1 MHNLTLFLNTD
12 NILFGIP
19 GSALT
24 TVIFIILITLIC
36 RRLFSHIIMAYLKKL
51 ASKSET
57 TLDDSLVEIA
67 EKPLSLLIL
76 LAGIILCR
84 MILIPYINHEIDKI
98 IYKLLEFFFVII
110 IFWSIH
116 QSAEI
121 LTTFFQK
128 FTQRTKTELDDL
140 LLPYLAKTIKIIS
153 ILIIIIKSAELF
165 LGMTAAALIGL
176 LGGMGITL
184 GLVFRDII
192 ACWFGC
198 AIIYVDNLFRVGDWV
213 QLDDGKVIDA
223 DVEHIGVRSTI
234 FRNFDNTVSIVP
246 NSTIS
251 DAIIKNWSK
260 MFKRR
265 VKYSFKIDG
274 VASEKMEQLLA
285 GIRNILEN
293 NENVHQE
300 FHMVNFR
307 ELDGNSRIIRLYY
320 FTKTTVWKEH
330 ELIREKVNLDIIKLF
345 KDSGIERLAY
355 TIVDLSDDRPH
366 DFEVSRQQ

>member
-1 MHNLTLFLNTD
+1 MDNLALFLNSD

-19 GSALT
+19 GSKLA
-24 TVIFIILITLIC
+24 TVMLIILITLIC
-36 RRLFSHIIMAYLKKL
+36 RRLFSHIIMSYLKKL

-57 TLDDSLVEIA
+57 TIDDSLVEIA

-84 MILIPYINHEIDKI
+84 MILIPYINPEIDKT
-98 IYKLLEFFFVII
+98 IYKLLQFFFVVII
-110 IFWSIH
+110 CWSVH

-121 LTTFFQK
+121 ITTFFQK
-128 FTQRTKTELDDL
+128 FTRRTKTELDDL
-140 LLPYLAKTIKIIS
+140 LLPYVAKTIKIAA
-153 ILIIIIKSAELF
+153 IIIILVKSAEVF

-198 AIIYVDNLFRVGDWV
+198 SIIYIDNLFREGDWV
-213 QLDDGKVIDA
+213 QLNDGKLIDST
-223 DVEHIGVRSTI
+223 VEHIGVRSTI

-246 NSTIS
+246 NSDIS
-251 DAIIKNWSK
+251 VAIIKNWSK

-274 VASEKMEQLLA
+274 ISSQKMETVLS
-285 GIRNILEN
+285 GIRNILEK
-293 NENVHQE
+293 NESIHQD

-307 ELDGNSRIIRLYY
+307 ELEGNARNIRLYY
-320 FTKTTVWKEH
+320 FTKTTVWKDH
-330 ELIREKVNLDIIKLF
+330 ELVREKINLDILKMF
-345 KDSGIERLAY
+345 EDSGVERLAY